1 MSEVTS
7 SVNYTIVREENEL
20 SLTLNSTAHALLGGV
35 SIMISVIASLLN
47 LLLARLLSKDFS
59 FEESNGYTKLLLA
72 LVSADT
78 VEMAV
83 VGIPVGV
90 NLWQEGRALLNDSLC
105 ALSGGVHFICDKGSV
120 LILLVLGFVRLRA
133 MRKSV
138 PPSKSDEVVS
148 RLSGAIFVVVLIL
161 TGLSYTLIPF
171 PNLEYTYSERYYF
184 CMWGEVKVGEES
196 WRSLTHE
203 LYWALGFLAPH
214 LAMSGVIALLTWH
227 CVGYVSDPDTC
238 KSQVFLQAVRQ
249 GDGGQ
254 QDTGPHRSG
263 RQSVRM
269 LEYVYRTQPSSDDT
283 PTSIRSCKTPTN
295 STSRSP
301 NQGTSAA
308 EETERVAVT
317 GARTPNLSK
326 TNFIP
331 RTPGSIRTNFIPP
344 AQKQDDTS
352 SKARKLNP
360 SPPST
365 STGVSRS
372 TGTSQLKSRVF
383 DTEEMEGRRIR
394 SKSRGSDESLQLRLS
409 VLNRKRF
416 IEGHK
421 TVCLLLVV
429 HTVLNLPRWITLMLE
444 FLLRLGFQRYANGL
458 LVLLCAILSTFL
470 RCALTTGVLWWRI
483 ISVRHIIG
491 EP

>member
-1 MSEVTS
+1 MSAVTS
-7 SVNYTIVREENEL
+7 SVNYTIVQEENEL
-20 SLTLNSTAHALLGGV
+20 SLTLNSTGHALLGGV

-47 LLLARLLSKDFS
+47 LLLVRLLSKDFS

-90 NLWQEGRALLNDSLC
+90 NLWQEGRALLNSSLC
-105 ALSGGVHFICDKGSV
+105 ALSGGVHFISDKGSV

-138 PPSKSDEVVS
+138 PPSKSDELVS
-148 RLSGAIFVVVLIL
+148 RLSGATFVVVLVL
-161 TGLSYTLIPF
+161 TGLSYALIPF
-171 PNLEYTYSERYYF
+171 PNLEYSYSERYYF
-184 CMWGEVKVGEES
+184 CMWGEVRAGDQES
-196 WRSLTHE
+196 WTSLTHE
-203 LYWALGFLAPH
+203 LYWALGFLVPH
-214 LAMSGVIALLTWH
+214 LAMSGGIALLTWH

-249 GDGGQ
+249 GDGCQ
-254 QDTGPHRSG
+254 QEQARSG

-269 LEYVYRTQPSSDDT
+269 LEYVYRTQPDDT
-283 PTSIRSCKTPTN
+283 TSSIRSCNTPTN
-295 STSRSP
+295 SRSP
-301 NQGTSAA
+301 HQSTLAA
-308 EETERVAVT
+308 EETEKLAVA
-317 GARTPNLSK
+317 GARTPNLNK
-326 TNFIP
+326 TNKIP

-344 AQKQDDTS
+344 PPPNQDDS
-352 SKARKLNP
+352 SRARKLNP

-365 STGVSRS
+365 STGASRS
-372 TGTSQLKSRVF
+372 SGTSQIKSRVF
-383 DTEEMEGRRIR
+383 DTEEMDERRTM

-421 TVCLLLVV
+421 TVCILLVV
-429 HTVLNLPRWITLMLE
+429 YTVLNLPRWITLLLE
-444 FLLRLGFQRYANGL
+444 FVLRLGFQRFANGL